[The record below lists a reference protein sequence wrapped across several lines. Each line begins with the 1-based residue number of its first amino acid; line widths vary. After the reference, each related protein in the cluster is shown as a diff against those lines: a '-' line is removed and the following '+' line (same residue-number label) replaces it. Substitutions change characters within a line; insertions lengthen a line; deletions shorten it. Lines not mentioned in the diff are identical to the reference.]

1 MSHDL
6 FFDRFQIERSRRLHR
21 RKFNESFGE
30 LGHDLLHEYE
40 TPELIGKPRI
50 VVDGSTQA
58 CAFERVQPNIGQ
70 NRKIRLYGAAQPA
83 TGLVDEAILVVVNA
97 YGAKCSFGK
106 VDDLMALGWSPA
118 SDQVHLVVT
127 VEMYLVLSFAQ
138 LQALFQIV
146 DDVGIAGGRQECGK
160 PVE

>member
-58 CAFERVQPNIGQ
+58 CAFEWIQPNIGQ
-70 NRKIRLYGAAQPA
+70 NRKIRFYGAAQPA
-83 TGLVDEAILVVVNA
+83 AGLVDEAILIIVNA
-97 YGAKCSFGK
+97 DGAKCCFGE
-106 VDDLMALGWSPA
+106 VDDLVAFGWPLA
-118 SDQVHLVVT
+118 RD
-127 VEMYLVLSFAQ
+127 
-138 LQALFQIV
+138 
-146 DDVGIAGGRQECGK
+146 
-160 PVE
+160 

>member
-21 RKFNESFGE
+21 RKVNETLGE
-30 LGHDLLHEYE
+30 LADNLLNENAA
-40 TPELIGKPRI
+40 PQLKGKPRI

-83 TGLVDEAILVVVNA
+83 TGLVDEAILVIIYA
-97 YGAKCSFGK
+97 DGAKRCFSE
-106 VDDLMALGWSPA
+106 VQDLVALGWSPA

-127 VEMYLVLSFAQ
+127 VEMHLVRSLAE
-138 LQALFQIV
+138 LL
-146 DDVGIAGGRQECGK
+146 
-160 PVE
+160 